1 MSPDTFVT
9 GPAAIRHL
17 DIINSHEGMTR
28 DLSPLF
34 QCLITKSVCCLH
46 RGQDF
51 NPHRGYRFVIGQVVT
66 LSVDDTKAFIVY
78 VCYLCLPR
86 PVRGSQVAF
95 SGHTSF
101 RLLGILLDPASHTL
115 TECTCVK
122 LYTYTTVLY
131 MDSYIVLP
139 FLS

>member
-1 MSPDTFVT
+1 MRPDTFVT

-46 RGQDF
+46 KGQDF

-66 LSVDDTKAFIVY
+66 FSGDDTKTFIVY
-78 VCYLCLPR
+78 VCYLCPPSARARVPGGVLRPHFLPSPGNTPR
-86 PVRGSQVAF
+86 PGLA
-95 SGHTSF
+95 HTY
-101 RLLGILLDPASHTL
+101 RMYLCETLHLYAS
-115 TECTCVK
+115 
-122 LYTYTTVLY
+122 
-131 MDSYIVLP
+131 IIQR
-139 FLS
+139 